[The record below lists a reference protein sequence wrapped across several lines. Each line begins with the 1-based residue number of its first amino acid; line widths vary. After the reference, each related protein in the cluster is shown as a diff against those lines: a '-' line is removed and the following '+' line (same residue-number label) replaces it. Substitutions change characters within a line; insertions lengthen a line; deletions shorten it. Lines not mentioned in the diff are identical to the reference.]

1 MHTNKPAGQRT
12 WREKFGDAFHGLKA
26 GVRGQSSFFVHF
38 FMSALVVATGV
49 ALGVDS
55 QAEWGVLILCITV
68 VLPAEMFNSAIESLA
83 RAITSEVDPH
93 VGTALDIGSAAVLVA
108 SIGAALVGAA
118 IFTNRLGAL
127 MGWW

>member
-1 MHTNKPAGQRT
+1 MHTNTPAGQRT

-38 FMSALVVATGV
+38 VMAARVVATGV
-49 ALGVDS
+49 GLGVDS
-55 QAEWGVLILCITV
+55 PAEWGVLIMCITV
-68 VLPAEMFNSAIESLA
+68 VLCCEMFNSALESLA

-108 SIGAALVGAA
+108 AFGASLVGAA
-118 IFTNRLGAL
+118 IFANRLGLL